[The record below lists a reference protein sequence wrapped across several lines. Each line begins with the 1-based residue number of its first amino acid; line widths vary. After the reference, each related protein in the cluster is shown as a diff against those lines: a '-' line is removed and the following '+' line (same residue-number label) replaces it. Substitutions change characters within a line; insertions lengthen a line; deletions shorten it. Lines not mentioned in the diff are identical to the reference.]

1 MAVSPERMIQLSND
15 WRLTDGIPVI
25 LLPGRLTRWK
35 GHEILIEALAR
46 LGRRDL
52 RCVLVGDEQG
62 RSGYRRDLDAHV
74 ARAGLADIVQIVGDC
89 RDMAA
94 AYMVADVVVSA
105 STDPEAFGRVAAEA
119 QAMGRPVIA
128 TDHGAARETVLA
140 DGVTGWLVPPGEPD
154 ALAVALEQAL
164 ALTTSEREAMAE
176 RSMAHVH
183 EHFDKNAMC
192 AKTMVV
198 YNELMAGRHGDGQT
212 AG

>member
-1 MAVSPERMIQLSND
+1 MAVSPERMIQLSSA
-15 WRLTDGIPVI
+15 WRLSDGIPVI

-35 GHEILIEALAR
+35 GHKILIEALAR

-128 TDHGAARETVLA
+128 TYHGAARETVLA

-154 ALAVALEQAL
+154 ALAAALGQAL
-164 ALTTSEREAMAE
+164 ALTTSEREAMAK
-176 RSMAHVH
+176 RAIAHVH

-192 AKTMVV
+192 AKTMAV
-198 YNELMAGRHGDGQT
+198 YNELMAGRRGDGQT
-212 AG
+212 GG